1 MHIEAWSGKGVV
13 KNAIGI
19 GGTPMPEDWTKVTTN
34 SIKGSWEF
42 PPSWV
47 PQAVLVWLGTN
58 DRINPK

>member
-47 PQAVLVWLGTN
+47 P
-58 DRINPK
+58 